1 MKRRDALKNIGLTA
15 GFILATP
22 TVLSLFQSCK
32 SDVATWTPSFL
43 TEEQGVVLNNI
54 IDVILPKTD
63 TPSASDVNV
72 AEFIDKYVKEVY
84 TNEEQKGYKHSF
96 EILVSLLKSDYN
108 TNVSKI
114 TDANYMNLLDT
125 HLVLDSN
132 GAGSEN
138 EDVSEFLNGLRNTTI
153 HAYKISETVGE
164 TILAY
169 DPVPGIPKISCM
181 TVEEAT
187 GGVAWSLH

>member
-43 TEEQGVVLNNI
+43 TEEQGVVAHNI

-84 TNEEQKGYKHSF
+84 TNEEQEGYKHSF
-96 EILVSLLKSDYN
+96 ETLISLLKSDYN

-132 GAGSEN
+132 GSGSQN
-138 EDVSEFLNGLRNTTI
+138 EDVSEFLNGIRNTTI
-153 HAYKISETVGE
+153 HAYKISEKVGE